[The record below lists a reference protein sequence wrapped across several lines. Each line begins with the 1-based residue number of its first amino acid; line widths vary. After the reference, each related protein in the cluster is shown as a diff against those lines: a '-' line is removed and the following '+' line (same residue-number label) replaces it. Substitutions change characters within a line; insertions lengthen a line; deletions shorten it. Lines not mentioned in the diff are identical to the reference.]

1 MNNKNFKSWLNSP
14 SKSLIMGILNVTP
27 DSFSDGGQFTRVHQ
41 AADFALKMINDGA
54 DIIDIGGESTR
65 PGADPVPF
73 EEELRRIKPVI
84 KAIRK
89 QTDCLISIDTYK
101 ASVAEVALDLGADI
115 INDISSLSHD
125 KKMAKL
131 VSNRK
136 VPVILMHMQGSPQ
149 NMQLA
154 PSYNNLIDDLISFFN
169 NKIEIA
175 FKAGILNNMI
185 ILDPGIGFG
194 KHVEDN
200 FEIIRE
206 LKQIKAMGYP
216 ILLGPSRK
224 SFIGEALQLPVED
237 RLEGTMASI
246 AVGIINGAKIVR
258 VHDVLE
264 TKRTITIVEKI
275 MGES

>member
-1 MNNKNFKSWLNSP
+1 LNINKFKSWLSRP

-27 DSFSDGGQFTRVHQ
+27 DSFSDGGQFSSTQQ
-41 AADFALKMINDGA
+41 AADYAIKMINDGA

-65 PGADPVPF
+65 PGAKPVPL
-73 EEELRRIKPVI
+73 EEELKRIQPVI
-84 KAIRK
+84 KTIRE

-101 ASVAEVALDLGADI
+101 ASVAEVALDLGADM
-115 INDISSLSHD
+115 INDISSLSYD
-125 KKMAKL
+125 QNMASI
-131 VSNRK
+131 VSTRK
-136 VPVILMHMQGSPQ
+136 TPIILMHMQGSPQ
-149 NMQLA
+149 NMQLD
-154 PSYNNLIDDLISFFN
+154 PNYNNLIDDLIFFFK

-175 FKAGILNNMI
+175 NKAGILNNMI
-185 ILDPGIGFG
+185 ILDPGLGFG

-224 SFIGEALQLPVED
+224 SFIGEALNLPVKE

-246 AVGIINGAKIVR
+246 TVGIINGANIVR
-258 VHDVLE
+258 VHDVIE
-264 TKRTITIVEKI
+264 TKRTVLILEKLL
-275 MGES
+275 GED

>member
-1 MNNKNFKSWLNSP
+1 
-14 SKSLIMGILNVTP
+14 MGILNITP
-27 DSFSDGGQFTRVHQ
+27 DSFSDGGQFISVQ
-41 AADFALKMINDGA
+41 EAANHAFKMIDEGV

-65 PGADPVPF
+65 PGTEPVPF
-73 EEELRRIKPVI
+73 KEELKRIKPVI
-84 KAIRK
+84 KAIRE

-115 INDISSLSHD
+115 INDISSLSYD
-125 KKMAKL
+125 KNMANL

-149 NMQLA
+149 DMQFN
-154 PSYNNLIDDLISFFN
+154 PNYNNLIDDLIYFFKTRI
-169 NKIEIA
+169 KIA
-175 FKAGILNNMI
+175 NKAGILDNMI

-194 KHVEDN
+194 KNVEDN

-206 LKQIKAMGYP
+206 LKQIEAMGYP
-216 ILLGPSRK
+216 VLLGPSRK
-224 SFIGEALQLPVED
+224 SFIGKVLNLPVKD

-264 TKRTITIVEKI
+264 AKRTVLIVEKLL
-275 MGES
+275 GKD

>member
-1 MNNKNFKSWLNSP
+1 MNNRNFKSWLNFP

-41 AADFALKMINDGA
+41 AADLALKMISDGA

-73 EEELRRIKPVI
+73 EEALRRIKPVI

-115 INDISSLSHD
+115 INDISSLSYD
-125 KKMAKL
+125 KNMAKL

-175 FKAGILNNMI
+175 YKAGILNNMI

-194 KHVEDN
+194 KHFEDN

-216 ILLGPSRK
+216 ILLGTSRK
-224 SFIGEALQLPVED
+224 SFIGEALELPVED

-264 TKRTITIVEKI
+264 TKRTILIVEKI